1 MKTIF
6 YKLIANKD
14 DADYWFGDIPAK
26 EWFTLENYLY
36 EPNGNIVKRI
46 ILPEGENKYS
56 HSLSVN
62 KMQDTFSD
70 EGIIRRLGLYCC
82 KF

>member
-14 DADYWFGDIPAK
+14 DADYWFDDIPAK
-26 EWFTLENYLY
+26 EWFTLENFLY
-36 EPNGNIVKRI
+36 EPNGNIVKKV
-46 ILPEGENKYS
+46 ILIEEDNKHI
-56 HSLSVN
+56 HSLTVN
-62 KMQDTFSD
+62 KSQDTFSD
-70 EGIIRRLGLYCC
+70 EGIVRRLGLYCY